1 MRKRVI
7 RFALLCV
14 AGLAL
19 GAAGFALAG
28 TTTLSLTY
36 VGPVPDTVTVPWGDT
51 LQIKNEDTIAH
62 SLVSSHPELRTG
74 VLLPGKTFTATI
86 SGSAHNYSFRQTGG
100 KGFPGKIEVDFSG
113 HVSLS
118 PRSSSVSFGRTVRL
132 KGTTNLH
139 STPVVLQI
147 HRSGDSHWTTLATV
161 FSSSSGAYTATVRLQ
176 RGGKLRAVVAAGQI
190 RSAVKLVDVRPKLTA
205 SRRGVGVTS
214 RLTPAGAASRL
225 TLECR
230 IGPGRWKRVASKRP
244 SAGVVSF
251 AVRAGRGLV
260 RVAATHSDAADGY
273 APQASRA
280 LSAAC

>member
-36 VGPVPDTVTVPWGDT
+36 VGPEPDTVTVPWGDT
-51 LQIKNEDTIAH
+51 LRITNADTVAH

-86 SGSAHNYSFRQTGG
+86 SGPAHNYGFRQTGG
-100 KGFPGKIEVDFSG
+100 TGFPGKVEVDFRG

-118 PRSSSVSFGRTVRL
+118 PSSFAVNFGRRVRL

-139 STPVVLQI
+139 STPVVLQV
-147 HRSGDSHWTTLATV
+147 HRSGDSHWSTLATA
-161 FSSSSGAYTATVRLQ
+161 FSSSGAYAATVRLL
-176 RGGKLRAVVAAGQI
+176 RGGKLRATVAAGQI
-190 RSAVKLVDVRPKLTA
+190 RSAVKLVDVRPKLNA
-205 SRRGVGVTS
+205 ARRGGGVTAK
-214 RLTPAGAASRL
+214 LNPAGAASLL

-230 IGPGRWKRVASKRP
+230 IGPGRWKRIASKRP
-244 SAGVVSF
+244 NGAGVVSF
-251 AVRAGRGLV
+251 AVRSGRGLV
-260 RVAATHSDAADGY
+260 RVASTHSDAKDGY